1 MVIKR
6 LWIILIIFIIAG
18 CQIARATSTLTPETI
33 VSATRIPNAT
43 TEINVPTATITPI
56 EIKVNPPESKYFKV
70 SAWRS
75 FNPLGSY
82 QEKTYNQ
89 PFNSLPISL
98 TDVVNPE
105 VISGLTSGQ
114 LDFLKQNGF
123 VIVKSNDA
131 QFSDI
136 RDVVAKKNGQAFF
149 LTTDNAYHALHV
161 AFNDLLETTEREAL
175 RPIMVKLIDSL
186 YQQIELYLQTNEDA
200 NMQRDLLL
208 SRNYLAVAWK
218 LFEPGK
224 SFNAD
229 VEEAIAAQLA
239 QIAAMEGKSESA
251 LIPGFTDDYGSY
263 RPVGHY
269 AGVPKLEAYFQGMTW
284 LGRVA
289 FSFPNPNSSQ
299 IQPTRAPLL
308 ITLALRESQ
317 VDGVPAEEVWTQIY
331 EITNF
336 MIGPSDDPGP
346 IELNTLMEQFYG
358 PNIGLADL
366 VDEDTWIKFL
376 SATDQLPAPQINST
390 FQNTSLA
397 MDSERDWR
405 LMGQRFTIDSLIFQ
419 QLITDKVEKRFFPTG
434 LDLTAAY
441 GSELA
446 LSALED
452 IGETKY
458 VGFTDQMEKMQSLVA
473 TLSPEFWKERFY
485 TGWQYAFLSQLT
497 DKKDAFP
504 AFMSNTAWGYKDINS
519 VLGSWTQLKHDTI
532 LYTKMPE
539 GLGGGGPPS
548 SPATPSYVEP
558 NPNVFYRLSYAVNTL
573 YESILVFLSDW
584 EKRGWLEPDING
596 NFGIHQYLNQL
607 SRLGPYFQ
615 SYAEIAE
622 KELKGQEVTVSDYEI
637 TQYCLEL
644 IDCMYPSTV
653 SFEGMEEQ
661 DPIPL
666 IAAVSGWDQ
675 EVLEA
680 AIGNLNRIYVAVPLN
695 GSLHIAQGG
704 VYTYFEFKQPR
715 SDRLTDEAWREKLIS
730 DPPQAPFWYENL
742 VLPGGKTNDVL
753 FFRIGDVY
761 YLTKEGYTPPL
772 NLRSQPS
779 SSASVVETMG
789 QDTYIEIIAG
799 PQKQGNQTWWQVR
812 NLNTN
817 SEGWVL
823 ENRAWFARS
832 YY

>member
-1 MVIKR
+1 MATKR
-6 LWIILIIFIIAG
+6 LWTILIIFIITG
-18 CQIARATSTLTPETI
+18 CQITQFTNTLTPEP
-33 VSATRIPNAT
+33 VASATLFPTAT
-43 TEINVPTATITPI
+43 TEKSEPTATITPL
-56 EIKVNPPESKYFKV
+56 ETPVVLPETDYFKLTT
-70 SAWRS
+70 WKS
-75 FNPLGSY
+75 FNQLGNY
-82 QEKTYNQ
+82 QKQTYNQ
-89 PFNSLPISL
+89 PFNTLPISL
-98 TDVVNPE
+98 TDVANPE
-105 VISGLTSGQ
+105 VIRALTTAQ
-114 LDFLKQNGF
+114 LEFLKQNGF
-123 VIVKSNDA
+123 VILQSNDA

-149 LTTDNAYHALHV
+149 LTTDTAYHALHV
-161 AFNDLLETTEREAL
+161 AFNDLLKATEQEAL
-175 RPIMVKLIDSL
+175 RPTMIKMIDSL
-186 YQQIELYLQTNEDA
+186 YRQIEQYLQSNPDA
-200 NMQRDLLL
+200 NLKRDLLL

-224 SFNAD
+224 TFSVD
-229 VEEAIAAQLA
+229 VEDAIAAQLA
-239 QIAAMEGKSESA
+239 QIAAMEGKAESA
-251 LIPGFTDDYGSY
+251 LIPGLTDDYGSY

-269 AGVPKLEAYFQGMTW
+269 AGVPELESYFQGMTW

-289 FSFPNPNSSQ
+289 FSFPNPSSSQ

-308 ITLALRESQ
+308 ITLALREAQ

-346 IELNTLMEQFYG
+346 IELNKLMEQFYG
-358 PNIGLADL
+358 PNVALKDL
-366 VDEDTWIKFL
+366 IDEDNWIKFL
-376 SATDQLPAPQINST
+376 AATEQLPAPQINST

-397 MDSERDWR
+397 MESERDWR

-419 QLITDKVEKRFFPTG
+419 QLISDKVEKRFFPTG
-434 LDLTAAY
+434 LDLAAAY
-441 GSELA
+441 GSSTA
-446 LSALED
+446 LTALEE

-458 VGFTDQMEKMQSLVA
+458 VHYTDQMEKMQSLV
-473 TLSPEFWKERFY
+473 TSLSPNFWTERFY
-485 TGWQYAFLSQLT
+485 TGWQYAFLAQLAN
-497 DKKDAFP
+497 KNEAFP
-504 AFMSNTAWGYKDINS
+504 AFMSSSAWGYKDINS

-539 GLGGGGPPS
+539 GLGGGGPPV
-548 SPATPSYVEP
+548 SPPTPTYVEP
-558 NPNVFYRLSYAVNTL
+558 NPDVFYRLSYAANTL
-573 YESILVFLSDW
+573 NEGLTIYLSDW
-584 EKRGWLEPDING
+584 EKRGWLDADTSGNIN
-596 NFGIHQYLNQL
+596 IHQTQNQL

-615 SYAEIAE
+615 TYAEIAE
-622 KELKGQEVTVSDYEI
+622 KELNGQEITDSDYEV

-653 SFEGMEEQ
+653 HFEGMQEQ

-666 IAAVSGWDQ
+666 VAAVSGWDQ

-680 AIGNLNRIYVAVPLN
+680 AIGNLNRIFVAVPLN
-695 GSLHIAQGG
+695 GNLYIAQGG

-715 SDRLTDEAWREKLIS
+715 SDRLTDEAWREKLVN
-730 DPPQAPFWYENL
+730 DPPDAPFWYKNL

-753 FFRIGDVY
+753 SFRIGDVY

-779 SSASVVETMG
+779 SNASVVETMG
-789 QDTYIEIIAG
+789 QDTYLEIIAG
-799 PQKQGNQTWWQVR
+799 PQKQGDQTWWQIR

-823 ENRAWFARS
+823 ENRAWFERS
-832 YY
+832 Y